1 MTDYL
6 FSQMCFPLIDT
17 ILDTLSPGEHWD
29 YFCDL
34 TYGSDVVGCTDRQTF
49 EVKIFIRFLKQVVI
63 T

>member
-1 MTDYL
+1 
-6 FSQMCFPLIDT
+6 MCFPLIDT

-49 EVKIFIRFLKQVVI
+49 EVNRLIRFRK
-63 T
+63 